1 VAFTAPVPRP
11 PHRFWRCGNRWMT
24 ISRHPGSCAEPRP
37 LLAVSP
43 TRGEAFRPTHLPTVS
58 PADPCSELGP
68 RSLDPDRCFCSA
80 FAELIRD
87 QSSPTDFCNCV
98 YDVRATKPGLFTIL
112 AGTET
117 SISFLFFVVS
127 RPLPCGSGDTR
138 RAALRPVAK
147 TPVLVPLAFASLP
160 NRDASVAAP
169 PHQSAFNAPVS
180 IVRIDVHGSK
190 DRAKD
195 ASPGACTI
203 SRACGGCIR
212 IGRAC

>member
-1 VAFTAPVPRP
+1 
-11 PHRFWRCGNRWMT
+11 MT

-43 TRGEAFRPTHLPTVS
+43 TRDEAFRPTHLPTVS

-87 QSSPTDFCNCV
+87 LSSPTDFCNCV
-98 YDVRATKPGLFTIL
+98 TTCGQPNPGSTRSSQGRRPRSPSFSSPCHALSLAEAVTRGEPRYVRCRKPQCW
-112 AGTET
+112 
-117 SISFLFFVVS
+117 FLSLS
-127 RPLPCGSGDTR
+127 RACPTVMPSS
-138 RAALRPVAK
+138 APHLRSYP
-147 TPVLVPLAFASLP
+147 
-160 NRDASVAAP
+160 R
-169 PHQSAFNAPVS
+169 S

-190 DRAKD
+190 DRVKD